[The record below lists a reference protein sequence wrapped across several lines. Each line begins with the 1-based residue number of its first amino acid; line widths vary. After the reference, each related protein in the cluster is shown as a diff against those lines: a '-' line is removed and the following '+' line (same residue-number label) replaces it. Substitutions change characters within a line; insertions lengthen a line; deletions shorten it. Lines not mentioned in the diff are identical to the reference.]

1 MSLYKSYESKPV
13 TAPLPRETYDHY
25 HKGMPLLDGYAV
37 GLEYCPKQKL
47 TAYRAQW
54 KAWMLEHDK
63 REWPYHV
70 TSYIEKLKREDRKAD
85 LLELHTEA

>member
-1 MSLYKSYESKPV
+1 MSHYKPHESRPFV
-13 TAPLPRETYDHY
+13 ALPPETYDHW
-25 HKGMPLLDGYAV
+25 KRGMPLLDGHSV
-37 GLEYCPKQKL
+37 GLEYCPPTKL
-47 TAYRAQW
+47 KAYRAQW